1 MGKYKA
7 IIIKKVIKPFTVFIV
22 IIIVAILF
30 MLQQT
35 PLVNEQKG
43 ISPQEMK
50 TARASIKEVAD
61 KLTSYHQF
69 VEFDINRQE
78 LEAISKLGT
87 HLLPKTRVNIN
98 ASELGIVISSTTEVS
113 YLFTQYINI
122 SCWLFEDDD
131 AAMYIDK
138 CTIGSLNIS
147 GWLVQNFF
155 VYSLTA
161 LFDEQVANTIEQ
173 LITSSSYKDKA
184 VVFSAQKSKYF
195 KEDVNSSL
203 KSIGDLASVYT
214 QSGDVSPDVVR
225 LYVDEIDKIESSELS
240 DYIKALFILAKMR
253 SFDNDA
259 EDESRA
265 IIWALAVSF
274 GDYRFGRLIGVK
286 ANKESKA
293 IPLLRGRKDL
303 AQHFIYSAAIQ
314 QLSDS
319 KIGLNIGES
328 KELLDSV
335 SGGSGYS
342 FADLAADKAGI
353 NFAKYITTDNLN
365 AVHTQNVLQNI
376 KNENAFFPFVHDLP
390 EGFTG
395 NNFKRV
401 IQSTNSDI
409 YKEIEREIDKRL
421 KKLILYNQG
430 QQSDINVELWAKPV
444 KSDTLKHWVT
454 VDTHIH
460 TQFSDGSKNVEEIA
474 AKAYQYGCD
483 AIAITDHGDHNLKK
497 VTSDE
502 YFETI
507 ERVNNSFPTLTI
519 IPGLEWNIPP
529 MNGREHVT
537 VLLPQTKNLPRNLSA
552 FRARFDHFNQFDNKL
567 LSPKPAFSWLNK
579 YGIEQQN
586 KAVVMYNHPSRKD
599 YQTMENK
606 HDIVYWRNFS
616 NLVVGFSGAPG
627 HQKKREN
634 NNGSYETLLKTING
648 WDPSVAT
655 IGGEWDQLLQQG
667 YKVWAARAAS
677 DFHNTKMDYWPCEFS
692 TTHLFTHSNQHND
705 VLAAFHSGAYWAQ
718 HGKFVQ
724 NISFNVKTN
733 NDLLHIGQ
741 FGSVTKG
748 QNNISINLSLTLN
761 ELDWQGYPTS
771 LDNLEL
777 VIITPNKVSTIP
789 FYDLT
794 IINNKLDMSYEYKLN
809 NDSAI
814 FRWRGK
820 SIQPEQHQYMFY
832 TNPIKITR
840 AY

>member
-1 MGKYKA
+1 MGKDTE
-7 IIIKKVIKPFTVFIV
+7 IRIKKVIKLFIVFIV
-22 IIIVAILF
+22 IIIVAILL

-35 PLVNEQKG
+35 PLLNEQKG

-61 KLTSYHQF
+61 KFTSYHQF

-98 ASELGIVISSTTEVS
+98 ASELGIVISSTTEIK
-113 YLFTQYINI
+113 YFFTRYVNI
-122 SCWLFEDDD
+122 ACWLFEEDD
-131 AAMYIDK
+131 AVMYIDK
-138 CTIGSLNIS
+138 CTIGNISVS
-147 GWLVQNFF
+147 GWLVQKFF

-161 LFDEQVANTIEQ
+161 LFNEQVANTIEQ

-184 VVFSAQKSKYF
+184 IVFSAQKSKYF
-195 KEDVNSSL
+195 KENINSSL
-203 KSIGDLASVYT
+203 KSIGDLASIYT
-214 QSGDVSPDVVR
+214 QSGDVSPEVVR
-225 LYVDEIDKIESSELS
+225 LYVDEIDTTESSELS
-240 DYIKALFILAKMR
+240 EYIKVLFTLAKKR
-253 SFDNDA
+253 SFDHDA

-286 ANKESKA
+286 VNKASKS

-303 AQHFIYSAAIQ
+303 SQHFIYSAALH

-319 KIGLNIGES
+319 KIGLNIGEA

-353 NFAKYITTDNLN
+353 TFAKYITADNHN
-365 AVHTQNVLQNI
+365 ATHTLNVLNNI

-390 EGFTG
+390 QGFTG

-401 IQSTNSDI
+401 IQSTNSDS
-409 YKEIEREIDKRL
+409 YKEIEGEIDKRL
-421 KKLILYNQG
+421 KQLSLYKQVEQNERNI
-430 QQSDINVELWAKPV
+430 DIWSKPV
-444 KSDTLKHWVT
+444 KSDISKHWVT

-460 TQFSDGSKNVEEIA
+460 TKFSDGSKEVEEIA
-474 AKAYQYGCD
+474 AKAYQHGCD
-483 AIAITDHGDHNLKK
+483 AIAITDHGDYNLKK

-507 ERVNNSFPTLTI
+507 ERVNNRFPTLTI

-537 VLLPQTKNLPRNLSA
+537 VLLPKTKNLSRNLSA
-552 FRARFDHFNQFDNKL
+552 FRARYDHFNQFDNKF
-567 LSPKPAFSWLNK
+567 LSPKPAFNWLNK
-579 YGIEQQN
+579 YGIEQDD

-627 HQKKREN
+627 HQKKRES
-634 NNGSYETLLKTING
+634 NNGSYERHLKTING
-648 WDPSVAT
+648 WDPAVAT

-667 YKVWAARAAS
+667 YKIWAARAAS
-677 DFHNTKMDYWPCEFS
+677 DFHNTQMDYWPCQFS
-692 TTHLFTHSNQHND
+692 TTHLFTHSNQHNN

-724 NISFNVKTN
+724 NINFNVKTHN
-733 NDLLHIGQ
+733 NILNLGQ
-741 FGSVTKG
+741 FGRVQSD
-748 QNNISINLSLTLN
+748 QSNITINLSVALN

-771 LDNLEL
+771 LDDLEL
-777 VIITPNKVSTIP
+777 VIITPSKVSTIP

-794 IINNKLDMSYEYKLN
+794 LINNKLDISYQYKLN
-809 NDSAI
+809 SDFAI

-832 TNPIKITR
+832 TNPIKIIR